1 MNRAGSRRWRALSV
15 IGAMMFASAM
25 VATTA
30 TSSSG
35 VANAAAPRALINA
48 STVSGAPSQE
58 EDIATD
64 LGYDVT
70 VVSDAVWASMTAAD
84 FGQYDLLIAGDP
96 FCGSLPPGLISSAPV
111 YGSVVLGAA
120 GGRTLAGNR
129 IVVGTDPVLHDG
141 GDHES
146 PGARGTIIREGIGFA
161 GSRPGTTGM
170 YFGSTSAANY
180 YGQSAET
187 LAILAAISSG
197 AGSWTI
203 DADPPCGGSV
213 SLIASNPAFVEL
225 TTASLQGWGCS
236 VHEAFP
242 TFPTDWSALAVATD
256 TVTKPTCGVDPGT
269 GLGACGEAYIL
280 IAGGAIV
287 VNSVV
292 ISVSPTDATNPV
304 GTTHTVTANV
314 HTPGGTPVVAGQLV
328 AFTVTGQN
336 TGATGSCVPVDCKSD
351 AAGNV
356 SFTYADAA
364 GAGDDTI
371 KASFTDT
378 AGSLQTATA
387 QKHWVAVVAN
397 TTATSYGGGSGVRYS
412 DPVTLV
418 GTLVDSAT
426 NTGISGKQL
435 SFTLGTQSA
444 VAGPTDGSGSASTS
458 LVVTQQPG
466 TVSSVQTAFAGD
478 ATYTGVSDTDPFTI
492 AKEDCSVTY
501 TGDTLVNASTMTTLS
516 AQFGEPDSSPGD
528 WSGKAITF
536 TVTDAS
542 LVTQTFSA
550 TTNRQGSPARQLRS
564 ARTST
569 A

>member
-170 YFGSTSAANY
+170 YFGSTYVANY

-197 AGSWTI
+197 
-203 DADPPCGGSV
+203 
-213 SLIASNPAFVEL
+213 
-225 TTASLQGWGCS
+225 QGHGRS
-236 VHEAFP
+236 TP
-242 TFPTDWSALAVATD
+242 TRRV
-256 TVTKPTCGVDPGT
+256 
-269 GLGACGEAYIL
+269 GAAC
-280 IAGGAIV
+280 
-287 VNSVV
+287 
-292 ISVSPTDATNPV
+292 
-304 GTTHTVTANV
+304 
-314 HTPGGTPVVAGQLV
+314 
-328 AFTVTGQN
+328 
-336 TGATGSCVPVDCKSD
+336 
-351 AAGNV
+351 
-356 SFTYADAA
+356 
-364 GAGDDTI
+364 
-371 KASFTDT
+371 
-378 AGSLQTATA
+378 
-387 QKHWVAVVAN
+387 
-397 TTATSYGGGSGVRYS
+397 R
-412 DPVTLV
+412 
-418 GTLVDSAT
+418 
-426 NTGISGKQL
+426 
-435 SFTLGTQSA
+435 
-444 VAGPTDGSGSASTS
+444 
-458 LVVTQQPG
+458 
-466 TVSSVQTAFAGD
+466 
-478 ATYTGVSDTDPFTI
+478 
-492 AKEDCSVTY
+492 
-501 TGDTLVNASTMTTLS
+501 
-516 AQFGEPDSSPGD
+516 
-528 WSGKAITF
+528 
-536 TVTDAS
+536 
-542 LVTQTFSA
+542 
-550 TTNRQGSPARQLRS
+550 
-564 ARTST
+564 
-569 A
+569 